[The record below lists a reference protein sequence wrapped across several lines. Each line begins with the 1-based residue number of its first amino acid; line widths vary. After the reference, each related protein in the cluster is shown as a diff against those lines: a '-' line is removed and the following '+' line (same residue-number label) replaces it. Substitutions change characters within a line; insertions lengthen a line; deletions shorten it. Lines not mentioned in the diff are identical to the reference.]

1 MKHALILLWGDFS
14 LKKILGL
21 LGALTLIL
29 NSWAQDT
36 AGSEVKIPLNKYL
49 ELIEKQKTQPI
60 TVIEET
66 ALKGDYRTSTFQIT
80 FKGQAVSPWK
90 KENVLANFEG
100 HLRACSGA
108 GIISYESGRYSLLP
122 QKNNFQ
128 VTCKLQPKHKNL
140 KLQVLNALYFES
152 QVANAE
158 TNMNEENT
166 ENRLVT
172 LLEKSKD
179 AEQKP
184 RADIVAKATYKLSI
198 LPDTSKFE
206 YQFTVNNPNR
216 LSEKYSLNLSNNEV
230 IERIATDLRYQEAG
244 AALNF
249 TIPTG
254 EHTVF
259 ITGKLNGDTF
269 KPLLKSEEQYL
280 LIQNHPLMQV
290 QPTTTWRRIATH
302 ETAITQNYNSAR
314 AFLIDPRESLSWS
327 AKKLEVFAALG
338 YTLKNAD
345 YLYYVPRNGQAIV
358 EATYQVA
365 NQGTPEIALAIP
377 GKALYVSV
385 DGAATPLY
393 KDDKGQLLLSMT
405 SGDHTVVVQYQPDM
419 PSRMLAT
426 VASTQLVKPNA
437 VISESRLTLR
447 HDPAWSLVA
456 GKFGDDLVSKIRL
469 SSLFFAFFMGALLFF
484 ALKKLYNLQNN
495 KLLLSIVAPAAAL
508 TLFGSFYTSIIFCAL
523 AALSVWRFRIR
534 ILELFKKVSSFQF
547 SYKKAGFA
555 LAALFIV
562 MFFVTQINFGGNNNY
577 ARNYEVS
584 GGPRSPSAP
593 QQMEAYDSAAASG
606 GAAESLM
613 ANVMSKSKNAAALF
627 SGRAE
632 GKLATPTELG
642 ASENYEGLPAKIEIP
657 NHGVNTYFN
666 LSLLS
671 ADRDL
676 KMSSFFVKSYFLM
689 FIDLILALGLA
700 FALYKNR
707 KTLLEALFKS
717 HA

>member
-1 MKHALILLWGDFS
+1 LWGDFS
-14 LKKILGL
+14 LKKILSL
-21 LGALTLIL
+21 FGALTLTLI
-29 NSWAQDT
+29 SWSQENL
-36 AGSEVKIPLNKYL
+36 GSEVKIPLNKYL
-49 ELIEKQKTQPI
+49 ELIERQKTQPI

-66 ALKGDYRTSTFQIT
+66 ALKGDYRSSNFQIT

-90 KENVLANFEG
+90 KEAVLANFEG
-100 HLRACSGA
+100 HLRACSGS
-108 GIISYESGRYSLLP
+108 GIISFESGQYSLLP

-128 VTCKLQPKHKNL
+128 ITCKLQPKNKNL
-140 KLQVLNALYFES
+140 RLQVLNALYFES

-158 TNMNEENT
+158 TNMNEDNT

-172 LLEKSKD
+172 LLEKTKD

-184 RADIVAKATYKLSI
+184 RADVVAKANYKLSI

-206 YQFTVNNPNR
+206 YRFTVNNPNR
-216 LSEKYSLNLSNNEV
+216 LSEKYVLTLSNNEV

-244 AALNF
+244 AALNL

-259 ITGKLNGDTF
+259 ISGKLNGDTF

-290 QPTTTWRRIATH
+290 QPTTNWRRIATH
-302 ETAITQNYNSAR
+302 ESAISQEYNSAR
-314 AFLIDPRESLSWS
+314 AFLIDPRESLTWS

-338 YTLKNAD
+338 YTLKNAN

-358 EATYQVA
+358 EASYQVV

-405 SGDHTVVVQYQPDM
+405 SGEHNVVVQYQPEM
-419 PSRMLAT
+419 PERTLAT
-426 VASTQLVKPNA
+426 VTSTQLVKPNA

-447 HDPAWSLVA
+447 HDPAWSLVG
-456 GKFGDDLVSKIRL
+456 GKFGDDFLSKVRL
-469 SSLFFAFFMGALLFF
+469 RSLFFALLVGALMFF
-484 ALKKLYNLQNN
+484 ALKKLYKLQNT
-495 KLLLSIVAPAAAL
+495 KLLFSIVVPAAAL
-508 TLFGSFYTSIIFCAL
+508 TLFGSFYTFIIFCTL
-523 AALSVWRFRIR
+523 AALTLWRFRMQ
-534 ILELFKKVSSFQF
+534 ILELFRKATSFQF

-555 LAALFIV
+555 LAALVIV
-562 MFFVTQINFGGNNNY
+562 LFFVAQVASFGKSASY
-577 ARNYEVS
+577 RTYENA
-584 GGPRSPSAP
+584 GAP
-593 QQMEAYDSAAASG
+593 QSPMAPQRMNDYESAADASG

-613 ANVMSKSKNAAALF
+613 ANVMNKSKGAVALF
-627 SGRAE
+627 GGRGGDKEA
-632 GKLATPTELG
+632 APTSQG
-642 ASENYEGLPAKIEIP
+642 QSTENYEGLPAKIEIP
-657 NHGVNTYFN
+657 NHGVNNYFN
-666 LSLLS
+666 LSLIG
-671 ADRDL
+671 ADREL

-689 FIDLILALGLA
+689 FMDLLLVFALA

-707 KTLLEALFKS
+707 KTLMEAVLKN

>member
-1 MKHALILLWGDFS
+1 M
-14 LKKILGL
+14 KKILCL
-21 LGALTLIL
+21 IVALTFTFI
-29 NSWAQDT
+29 SWSQET
-36 AGSEVKIPLNKYL
+36 SGSEVKIPLGKYL

-66 ALKGDYRTSTFQIT
+66 SLKGDYRTSTFQIT
-80 FKGQAVSPWK
+80 FRGQAVSPWK
-90 KENVLANFEG
+90 KEAVLANFEG
-100 HLRACSGA
+100 HLRACNGA
-108 GIISYESGRYSLLP
+108 GMISYESGQYSLLP
-122 QKNNFQ
+122 QKSNFQ
-128 VTCKLQPKHKNL
+128 ITCKLQPKNKNL
-140 KLQVLNALYFES
+140 KLQILNALYFES

-158 TNMNEENT
+158 TNMDEANT
-166 ENRLVT
+166 ERRLVS

-184 RADIVAKATYKLSI
+184 RADVVAKANYKLSI

-216 LSEKYSLNLSNNEV
+216 LSEKYVLNLSNNEV

-244 AALNF
+244 TSLHINV
-249 TIPTG
+249 PTG
-254 EHTVF
+254 EHTIF

-290 QPTTTWRRIATH
+290 QPTTNWRRIATH
-302 ETAITQNYNSAR
+302 ESSISQEYNSAR

-338 YTLKNAD
+338 YTVKNAD

-358 EATYQVA
+358 EATYQVV

-405 SGDHTVVVQYQPDM
+405 SGEHNVVVQYQPDM
-419 PSRMLAT
+419 PERTLAT

-469 SSLFFAFFMGALLFF
+469 KNIFFALLMGALLFF
-484 ALKKLYNLQNN
+484 ALKKLYNVQNK
-495 KLLLSIVAPAAAL
+495 KLLFSVVIPAAAL
-508 TLFGSFYTSIIFCAL
+508 TLFGAFYTFIILCSLTAL
-523 AALSVWRFRIR
+523 TIWRFRKH
-534 ILELFKKVSSFQF
+534 ILDLFNKITSFEF
-547 SYKKAGFA
+547 SYKKAAFA

-562 MFFVTQINFGGNNNY
+562 MFFVSQINFGGNNNY
-577 ARNYEVS
+577 ARNYETS
-584 GGPRSPSAP
+584 GAPRSPSAP
-593 QQMEAYDSAAASG
+593 QKMEAYDSSDAAGNAT
-606 GAAESLM
+606 ESLM
-613 ANVMSKSKNAAALF
+613 TNVMSKSKEAVALFGGGAGGRGMAPAAL
-627 SGRAE
+627 GQN
-632 GKLATPTELG
+632 T
-642 ASENYEGLPAKIEIP
+642 ENYEGLPAKIEIP

-666 LSLLS
+666 LSLLN
-671 ADRDL
+671 ADRNL
-676 KMSSFFVKSYFLM
+676 MMSSLFVKSYFLM
-689 FIDLILALGLA
+689 FIDVLLMIGLA

-707 KTLLEALFKS
+707 KTLMEALLKN